1 MAAYRERKRAKI
13 NVHQTRN
20 DRIAARHA
28 TPCLAMNG
36 RVVLVVTTLSLSLPP
51 SRVISRLF
59 SVSFPF
65 LLFSSLVIASW
76 NVYSRDDFNKN
87 GGKNSLKLTLVTDE
101 RVERG
106 SRELPMLDLTPSC
119 TRINLD
125 KRWIRELNF

>member
-36 RVVLVVTTLSLSLPP
+36 RVVLVVTTLSLSP

-76 NVYSRDDFNKN
+76 NVYSRGRFQ
-87 GGKNSLKLTLVTDE
+87 
-101 RVERG
+101 
-106 SRELPMLDLTPSC
+106 
-119 TRINLD
+119 
-125 KRWIRELNF
+125 

>member
-36 RVVLVVTTLSLSLPP
+36 RVVLVVTTLSLSPP
-51 SRVISRLF
+51 LVLYLVF
-59 SVSFPF
+59 FPFPF
-65 LLFSSLVIASW
+65 LFFFSPRLS
-76 NVYSRDDFNKN
+76 SRRGTFIRGDDFNKN